1 MFDRSSLKTPRDVER
16 PLSSD
21 FLRTDGCYDDF
32 GKGAKK
38 SGSKCQ
44 SEMEGVKI
52 VKRSLVVIE
61 KIKSPANG

>member
-1 MFDRSSLKTPRDVER
+1 MILEKER
-16 PLSSD
+16 
-21 FLRTDGCYDDF
+21 R
-32 GKGAKK
+32 KAEI
-38 SGSKCQ
+38 SGQ